1 MSLQCLLLIPIRIKD
16 MNLGIIQRND
26 DILWSKMQTRHHP
39 LILRYMSC
47 NVLPARSPRRF
58 YQVSLLEM

>member
-1 MSLQCLLLIPIRIKD
+1 MALQCLLLIPVCIKD
-16 MNLGIIQRND
+16 MNFGIIQRND
-26 DILWSKMQTRHHP
+26 DILWSKMQTRYHP
-39 LILRYMSC
+39 LILRYMSR